1 MAGHSKWANIQHR
14 KGAQDKKR
22 GKLFTKFIREI
33 TIAARLGGGDAST
46 NPRLRAVV
54 DKAYTANMTKDV
66 IERAI
71 KRGAGGLEGADLM
84 EIRYEGYAPGGVAV
98 IVDTMTDNKNRT
110 VAEVRHAFTKHGG
123 TLGTDGS
130 VAYLFNH
137 IGSLIFSSQ
146 FKEDEIME
154 IGLEAGADDIHHN
167 DDGSFEVITNPHA
180 FEAVKQ
186 AFEARKI
193 HPEYAEVTMSADL
206 QVEVDLDDAQRILKM
221 IDMLEDLDDV
231 QNVYTNADIPEEAY
245 AS

>member
-33 TIAARLGGGDAST
+33 TIAARIGGGEINS
-46 NPRLRAVV
+46 NPRLRIAV
-54 DKAYTANMTKDV
+54 DKAYGSNMTKDV

-71 KRGAGGLEGADLM
+71 KRGAGGLEGADLI

-110 VAEVRHAFTKHGG
+110 VADVRHAFTKFGG
-123 TLGTDGS
+123 SLGTDGS

-137 IGSLIFSSQ
+137 IGQLIFSPQ
-146 FKEDEIME
+146 CNEDEIME
-154 IGLEAGADDIHHN
+154 IGLEAGAEDIRHN
-167 DDGSFEVITNPHA
+167 NDGSFEVITTPDTHERVKKA
-180 FEAVKQ
+180 FEAK
-186 AFEARKI
+186 KI
-193 HPEYAEVTMSADL
+193 MPEHAEVTMLADL
-206 QVEVDLDDAQRILKM
+206 SVQVDVETAQRILKM

-231 QNVYTNADIPEEAY
+231 QNVYTNAEFPEAAY
-245 AS
+245 L